1 MTANVSEV
9 EVNIT
14 VCVSDTGTVDC
25 FAGDRFVNRF
35 KYDAWLKE
43 KKESGRLWHMHSIKT
58 YVPLPVS
65 YEEIK

>member
-1 MTANVSEV
+1 MPANVSEV

-35 KYDAWLKE
+35 KYEAWLKE
-43 KKESGRLWHMHSIKT
+43 KKESGRLLR
-58 YVPLPVS
+58 PLYP
-65 YEEIK
+65 